1 MTRPAA
7 ARTLG
12 RCAHRSFAG
21 WSPDRHPRVDTAPI
35 ASPAIDLRGI
45 PMRKMVLLGLSV
57 LAVLG
62 ATTAA
67 GAGGNGNDKTFEYAI
82 GLWGDL
88 PYSNVQETAGIPNL
102 IDDTNDAQ
110 LAFSVL
116 HGHLKAGNGPSGNPP
131 SVFCD
136 DALYQRALGWFN
148 SLEGAAMFTPGD
160 NDWTDCDRTSNGPFN
175 SLERL
180 QHERSVFFSTDD
192 SLGTKPMKLEVQSTP
207 LCLGTT
213 SSTGS
218 PTFNT
223 PCVEN
228 RRWTLKNVTYATL
241 NVQGTCN
248 NLCSSGVGDPTDPGA
263 QAARVAEYTA
273 RNAADIAWLEST
285 FAQAKANGSAA
296 VMIIAQANPGFDLS
310 DPTRAALRDPRT
322 LAEQTQTGCCPTNT
336 YPAATPDG
344 YVSFLTALRT
354 QVIAFAKPV
363 VYVHGDSHYFRVDKP
378 LLDTQGRRLENFTRV
393 ETFGDN
399 ALNGTNDVHWVKAL
413 VDPQSRDVF
422 SFQPQIVP
430 ANRPAVP
437 AP

>member
-180 QHERSVFFSTDD
+180 QHERNVLFNTNH
-192 SLGTKPMKLEVQSTP
+192 SLGQQTLTQEVQSGAP
-207 LCLGTT
+207 LCQGFDSGTNT
-213 SSTGS
+213 VIS
-218 PTFNT
+218 T

-228 RRWTLKNVTYATL
+228 RIWTFRGVTYVTV
-241 NVQGTCN
+241 NIQGTCN
-248 NLCSSGVGDPTDPGA
+248 NLCGSGSASDPAPGDVGDPAEEAARDAADKAWLQAAFDEAAAKQSAGIMVIGQADPG
-263 QAARVAEYTA
+263 
-273 RNAADIAWLEST
+273 
-285 FAQAKANGSAA
+285 F
-296 VMIIAQANPGFDLS
+296 
-310 DPTRAALRDPRT
+310 
-322 LAEQTQTGCCPTNT
+322 
-336 YPAATPDG
+336 
-344 YVSFLTALRT
+344 
-354 QVIAFAKPV
+354 
-363 VYVHGDSHYFRVDKP
+363 
-378 LLDTQGRRLENFTRV
+378 
-393 ETFGDN
+393 
-399 ALNGTNDVHWVKAL
+399 
-413 VDPQSRDVF
+413 
-422 SFQPQIVP
+422 
-430 ANRPAVP
+430 
-437 AP
+437 